1 VTKPRS
7 SSVPNV
13 LVVAATLRELA
24 FVEGAETLC
33 CGVGPV
39 EAAAATARALAQK
52 RPEGVLQIGIAGARE
67 LEPGTLVLGSEA
79 IYCDLVDSARSFPRV
94 ERAAPD
100 PTLLD
105 TARSALPE
113 TVVLPIATSARVGGG
128 HVCCDVEAMEGFAV
142 LRAASAAGVPALE
155 LRAVSNRFDDARGD
169 WRIDDAIEALAGAVK
184 ALLEA
189 FDA

>member
-1 VTKPRS
+1 MS
-7 SSVPNV
+7 SLPHS
-13 LVVAATLRELA
+13 ASSA

-39 EAAAATARALAQK
+39 EAAAATARALAQR
-52 RPEGVLQIGIAGARE
+52 RPEGVLQIGIAGARD

-105 TARSALPE
+105 DCPLARYPKPSCSRSPRVPASGAGMSAAMSRRWRALPSSALP
-113 TVVLPIATSARVGGG
+113 
-128 HVCCDVEAMEGFAV
+128 
-142 LRAASAAGVPALE
+142 SAAGVPALE
-155 LRAVSNRFDDARGD
+155 LRAVSNRFDADRGD